1 MLQSSSGRLE
11 YMCLISEQN
20 CHVHV
25 CYGERENQ
33 FRGMSL
39 GVPLLSLPH
48 AFRVHIICMPSISP
62 TDRPHTTCFINV
74 QGYMYY
80 RSDFPSTTCAVI
92 LCQLVLP
99 RFSLLMAPNLWARSR
114 SSGQDWPRSTSPMLT
129 TLESNVSTCI

>member
-48 AFRVHIICMPSISP
+48 AFRVHIMCMLIISL
-62 TDRPHTTCFINV
+62 NV